1 MHLHIFNKRVNEV
14 KDYEKK
20 QNLYLE
26 ILEVKYLY
34 SSDLRLW
41 NNFGIKNSKNVKL

>member
-20 QNLYLE
+20 QKLYLE
-26 ILEVKYLY
+26 ILEVKYFY
-34 SSDLRLW
+34 SSWSTVMKQFW
-41 NNFGIKNSKNVKL
+41 N